1 MPLHNRVLPDGS
13 IVAIAD
19 RGTMMGNRGG
29 CFHRDDKTLLPRRWA
44 SRQWICCVLDF
55 KGRRRRLMQPGLYT
69 ELFFLDEATAL
80 AAGHR
85 PCFEC
90 RRAEAIEFAGLWRRA
105 RGKTGRA
112 AAAEMDALLHAERL
126 DAKGGKRT
134 HWASLAS
141 LPRGAMFRDG
151 EAAYLIA
158 DARLLAWSPGGY
170 SPAGAA
176 RAREVEVLT
185 PPAFVA
191 VLAAGY
197 RPRLHDSAQE
207 LH

>member
-1 MPLHNRVLPDGS
+1 MPLQNRVLPDGS

-29 CFHRDDKTLLPRRWA
+29 CFHRDDKTLRPRRWA
-44 SRQWICCVLDF
+44 SRQWISCVLNF
-55 KGRRRRLMQPGLYT
+55 KGRRRRLLQPGLYT

-90 RRAEAIEFAGLWRRA
+90 RRAEAMEFAGLWRRT
-105 RGKTGRA
+105 RGEAGRA
-112 AAAEMDALLHAERL
+112 TAPEMDARLHTERL

-134 HWASLAS
+134 HFSPLAS

-151 EAAYLIA
+151 EIVYLVA
-158 DARLLAWSPGGY
+158 DAGILAWSPGGY
-170 SPAGAA
+170 SPAGAM
-176 RAREVEVLT
+176 RMRKVEVLT
-185 PPAFVA
+185 PPTVVA

-207 LH
+207 LL